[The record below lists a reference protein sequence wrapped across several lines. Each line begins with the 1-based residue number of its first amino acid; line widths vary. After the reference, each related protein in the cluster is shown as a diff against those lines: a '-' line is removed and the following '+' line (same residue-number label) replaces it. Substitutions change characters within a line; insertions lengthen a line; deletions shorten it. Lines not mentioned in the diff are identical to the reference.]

1 MIMNSKSFAL
11 YKCNSD
17 GSNAEFIQNVAV
29 TPMECTSMFP
39 AINGVLPQAAAATID
54 QYTSDRN
61 QVIVNVSNTLDQQ
74 YFSVLNACFPGL
86 VYINYGDM
94 TGKKLK
100 LVAGNGYYALQR
112 ESGASA
118 SEMYDLYDAD
128 GVFVDYA
135 FLPFKAAKSG
145 WFMVRLT
152 SGDFVS
158 GERYYVPHA
167 SAPVGNQQSM
177 AVATGSYRTLSAA
190 AASWLNQVPAHIV
203 PPDPFTPGDEGDID
217 GPSGPGGGE
226 GDHDTTSDPID
237 IPTLPTTSAVD
248 TGFITLFNPSLTE
261 IRALADY
268 MWNGLFDIN
277 NLRKLFADPM
287 DVILGLSI
295 VPGPVPSGAQE
306 AVSIGNISTGVMMT
320 KAADQFFTVD
330 CGTLKPTEFWGAYL
344 DYSPYTKVDI
354 YLPFIGMRSLSI
366 DDVMEKNVNVVY
378 HVDILS
384 GACVAFIKSGDQ
396 VLYTHIGQCASSI
409 PINGNDW
416 TNTINGILS
425 MAAAI
430 AGTVATGGAAA
441 PMLMGQAANIT
452 NILKPSVARSGG
464 MGGMGGML
472 GIQKPYLIL
481 TRPRQ
486 CVPGNQNIYKGYPA
500 FMTRALGDLS
510 GMTSVEDIHLAVAG
524 ATQEELEEIERLL
537 KEGVML

>member
-1 MIMNSKSFAL
+1 MAISKSFELYECDTNGDNEVFIRNVAIVWPVFSEWPPPTLGNMLPEDFAARLDQATDDRSIIVLNAAGSSDPTYITVLQAAL
-11 YKCNSD
+11 PASINAGYSYSSGRTLKLKAGNGSYAIASSPGASNMSWQLYNSD
-17 GSNAEFIQNVAV
+17 GSTVSQSAALRLPFSISGGIAYQAIQTGITEFVPLTYYNVTVSYYSAEGKLRQSGTGRTLN
-29 TPMECTSMFP
+29 
-39 AINGVLPQAAAATID
+39 QAQAD
-54 QYTSDRN
+54 W
-61 QVIVNVSNTLDQQ
+61 
-74 YFSVLNACFPGL
+74 LNA
-86 VYINYGDM
+86 
-94 TGKKLK
+94 
-100 LVAGNGYYALQR
+100 
-112 ESGASA
+112 
-118 SEMYDLYDAD
+118 
-128 GVFVDYA
+128 
-135 FLPFKAAKSG
+135 
-145 WFMVRLT
+145 
-152 SGDFVS
+152 
-158 GERYYVPHA
+158 VP
-167 SAPVGNQQSM
+167 
-177 AVATGSYRTLSAA
+177 T
-190 AASWLNQVPAHIV
+190 HIT
-203 PPDPFTPGDEGDID
+203 PPDPYTPGEEGDID
-217 GPSGPGGGE
+217 GPSGPGGGG

-237 IPTLPTTSAVD
+237 VPSLPTTSAVD
-248 TGFITLFNPSLTE
+248 TGFITLFNPSLAE
-261 IRALADY
+261 IRALANY

-537 KEGVML
+537 KEGVLL

>member
-1 MIMNSKSFAL
+1 MSAGRIVFDNDKILIFETLSVPNITL
-11 YKCNSD
+11 
-17 GSNAEFIQNVAV
+17 GQGVTNVDPSQV
-29 TPMECTSMFP
+29 FDVLGTSLP
-39 AINGVLPQAAAATID
+39 YGV
-54 QYTSDRN
+54 
-61 QVIVNVSNTLDQQ
+61 
-74 YFSVLNACFPGL
+74 
-86 VYINYGDM
+86 
-94 TGKKLK
+94 
-100 LVAGNGYYALQR
+100 
-112 ESGASA
+112 
-118 SEMYDLYDAD
+118 
-128 GVFVDYA
+128 
-135 FLPFKAAKSG
+135 
-145 WFMVRLT
+145 
-152 SGDFVS
+152 
-158 GERYYVPHA
+158 
-167 SAPVGNQQSM
+167 
-177 AVATGSYRTLSAA
+177 TLSANNLAQA
-190 AASWLNQVPAHIV
+190 ATNIATGDYVKTVGNNTITFNVQSNGRLRVLLNGTSQTSTANPSSSNNRAGMFLFCEDPSHNIGVWCYTALTLNSAVIPVINPAPGEFGSCRTEGLAMSGSALKVFNITDIAEIII
-203 PPDPFTPGDEGDID
+203 PNADPYTPGDEGDID

-226 GDHDTTSDPID
+226 GDHDTTSDPIN
-237 IPTLPTTSAVD
+237 IPSLPTTSAVN
-248 TGFITLFNPSLTE
+248 TGFITLFNPSLSE

-295 VPGPVPSGAQE
+295 VPGPVPSGTQE

-425 MAAAI
+425 MATAI

-441 PMLMGQAANIT
+441 PMLAQQAASVT

-537 KEGVML
+537 KEGVLL

>member
-1 MIMNSKSFAL
+1 MI
-11 YKCNSD
+11 
-17 GSNAEFIQNVAV
+17 GVASV
-29 TPMECTSMFP
+29 KIANTE
-39 AINGVLPQAAAATID
+39 TI
-54 QYTSDRN
+54 
-61 QVIVNVSNTLDQQ
+61 
-74 YFSVLNACFPGL
+74 
-86 VYINYGDM
+86 VYINDDIYDNGINIRDTSGSGINDIVSEVNYHLNDSAFWFLCTVPLHPGQTETYNNYIKALFPTAYLLETVQSYVERDVTFYDLLSNTNKAADHFYKDSTGRTHSILSSASSVSTGPTIITGIPM
-94 TGKKLK
+94 FSSADFDFDNKILKTGAVMKYLRFQFNPNSWVLKIDISGTYTDGNTQDYYLTGKT
-100 LVAGNGYYALQR
+100 GR
-112 ESGASA
+112 
-118 SEMYDLYDAD
+118 
-128 GVFVDYA
+128 
-135 FLPFKAAKSG
+135 
-145 WFMVRLT
+145 
-152 SGDFVS
+152 GDP
-158 GERYYVPHA
+158 Y
-167 SAPVGNQQSM
+167 
-177 AVATGSYRTLSAA
+177 
-190 AASWLNQVPAHIV
+190 
-203 PPDPFTPGDEGDID
+203 TPGEEGDID

-226 GDHDTTSDPID
+226 GDHDTTSDPIA
-237 IPTLPTTSAVD
+237 IPNLPTKSAVD
-248 TGFITLFNPSLTE
+248 TGFITLFRPSLGE
-261 IRALADY
+261 LRALADY

-277 NLRKLFADPM
+277 NLKKLFADPM

-295 VPGPVPSGAQE
+295 VPGPVPAGSQAD
-306 AVSIGNISTGVMMT
+306 VSIGNISTGVSMT

-500 FMTRALGDLS
+500 FITRALGDLS